1 MSTDSG
7 APESWISSFCA
18 LLGHEYFAEVSEEFI
33 EDDFNLT
40 GLQTQVAMYKE
51 ALEMILDVEPEDDE
65 DEEEEE
71 EEEDDNES
79 GLGDGQERMG
89 GRPGERRHHSRMASD
104 LSVIESSAE
113 MLYGLIHQRFIC
125 SRAGIQQMSEKYEL
139 GHFGCCP
146 RTNCEQART
155 LPVGLSD
162 IPGEDTVKLFCPA
175 CLDVYVPPN
184 SRFQTVDGAFFGRTF
199 GALFLLTFPEY
210 DLTKRGVDVLSTA
223 TSRITADEELVNG
236 MYARNIAPNLG
247 PGYIY
252 QPKIYGFRVSERAR
266 SGPRM
271 QWLRDRPADV
281 NDLDESRIYAEQCA
295 ESEDDDE
302 SMNLNGRATVR
313 RRPPGNARLRQ
324 RQNQNGSPM
333 ALSTNGAES
342 EL

>member
-1 MSTDSG
+1 
-7 APESWISSFCA
+7 
-18 LLGHEYFAEVSEEFI
+18 
-33 EDDFNLT
+33 
-40 GLQTQVAMYKE
+40 
-51 ALEMILDVEPEDDE
+51 
-65 DEEEEE
+65 
-71 EEEDDNES
+71 
-79 GLGDGQERMG
+79 
-89 GRPGERRHHSRMASD
+89 
-104 LSVIESSAE
+104 
-113 MLYGLIHQRFIC
+113 
-125 SRAGIQQMSEKYEL
+125 
-139 GHFGCCP
+139 
-146 RTNCEQART
+146 
-155 LPVGLSD
+155 
-162 IPGEDTVKLFCPA
+162 
-175 CLDVYVPPN
+175 
-184 SRFQTVDGAFFGRTF
+184 
-199 GALFLLTFPEY
+199 
-210 DLTKRGVDVLSTA
+210 
-223 TSRITADEELVNG
+223 